1 MSEVNI
7 KIDRRDYVV
16 LAPDGEEKRV
26 LALAEKLSNLAL
38 KMRAGVNN
46 VADSQVLMLAG
57 LTLLGDLEEAETKRK
72 AAVEAQLPTM
82 QGAFE
87 EAETKRQ
94 AAEAKA
100 LTLQGALDEAEANR
114 QAAEAKALALQGAF
128 EEAETKRKAA
138 EAKALTLQGALDQMK
153 NDLVSEDE
161 LLANEI
167 ANLSQKLL
175 SAQASAPPAS
185 APLANAPLASEPE
198 PGSVPGA
205 EVATDSGD
213 RTL

>member
-100 LTLQGALDEAEANR
+100 L
-114 QAAEAKALALQGAF
+114 ALQGAF

-175 SAQASAPPAS
+175 SAQASAP
-185 APLANAPLASEPE
+185 LASEPE